1 MAVGNGYDDEYL
13 ADRVR
18 AERGGAAAN
27 ASIRDGL
34 GKTGV
39 LAVWLAVLGTV
50 VGVLGFAFGV
60 IALVQTSEIT
70 RIAADA
76 ARAAA
81 KAETATARA
90 NTAEI
95 YAYQVYTELNRLGY
109 PVRTPAED
117 HAPQPPNNQQPA
129 EEP

>member
-1 MAVGNGYDDEYL
+1 MTDT
-13 ADRVR
+13 
-18 AERGGAAAN
+18 AN
-27 ASIRDGL
+27 ANQTHDASIHNAARGAQIVF
-34 GKTGV
+34 GGNPWMVV
-39 LAVWLAVLGTV
+39 LALLLGA
-50 VGVLGFAFGV
+50 LGFVFGI
-60 IALVQTSEIT
+60 IALVNSSVIVDL
-70 RIAADA
+70 AADA

-117 HAPQPPNNQQPA
+117 HAPQPPNTHPEA
-129 EEP
+129 P

>member
-1 MAVGNGYDDEYL
+1 MGAGNGRDYDPP
-13 ADRVR
+13 ADYVR
-18 AERGGAAAN
+18 AERGGAAAH

-34 GKTGV
+34 GKAGA
-39 LAVWLAVLGTV
+39 LAVWLAVIGLVLGA
-50 VGVLGFAFGV
+50 LGFAFGL
-60 IALVQTSEIT
+60 IALGRTSEIT

-117 HAPQPPNNQQPA
+117 HAPQPPAKQP

>member
-1 MAVGNGYDDEYL
+1 MSDSNGHDYRAPLDY
-13 ADRVR
+13 VR
-18 AERGGAAAN
+18 AERGSSAASAFVSDN
-27 ASIRDGL
+27 L
-34 GKTGV
+34 GKSGV
-39 LAVWLAVLGTV
+39 AVLWLGI
-50 VGVLGFAFGV
+50 LGFGFGLLGLAFGLIAMRDTAV
-60 IALVQTSEIT
+60 IHS
-70 RIAADA
+70 IAADA

-117 HAPQPPNNQQPA
+117 HVPQPPTDQTSESQ
-129 EEP
+129 

>member
-1 MAVGNGYDDEYL
+1 MRQRSPGGIDARTAPNSNQLIQTGLSTPFIVLAAVALVL
-13 ADRVR
+13 AGIALALSIV
-18 AERGGAAAN
+18 AVTN
-27 ASIRDGL
+27 TASI
-34 GKTGV
+34 
-39 LAVWLAVLGTV
+39 
-50 VGVLGFAFGV
+50 
-60 IALVQTSEIT
+60 S
-70 RIAADA
+70 RIAGDA

-117 HAPQPPNNQQPA
+117 HAPQPPNNPPS
-129 EEP
+129 EVEP